1 MIIGIIQNRFD
12 RVAALGRRIVLVVL
26 LFSGNYA
33 AADGLPVVINEV
45 LADEPGSA
53 TSLEW
58 VELYNRQDTAIDCS
72 GLLLVDDPDTTSLDG
87 IILGGGEYV
96 ILARRV
102 IAGPGEDSFESYWG
116 DNSGV
121 WGDAAGENFQ
131 VIPALMKLRNSADTV
146 LLLDPTGGVSLF
158 LWDGGTDD
166 GISFERTR
174 PDSPDETNSFVPS
187 QDPAGSTPGLL
198 NSQTPRANDLAID
211 SAGMEFHFAA
221 TEIIVPVTNVGWG
234 ESKANALSVG
244 EDGNNDRTLQE
255 HEIILDVP
263 LAPLAEGETVRITVA
278 LAGYTWSGT
287 KILLL
292 DIGDDGNVANNIAGI
307 ACRLLSTPTEIVI
320 NEYLPDP
327 LPGAAEEWIELYNC
341 SENDIDVQGWRIGD
355 SVGQTCI
362 SEVPLTLSTG
372 SYMVVCENRAALT
385 LAYPEIGEGT
395 IIELAGWRDL
405 NNSGDKIILRD
416 PYGFIVDSLTFAQT
430 YDGERSVER
439 LDPAAS
445 SGDPANW
452 WGSVDPGGATP
463 GRANSTAVDYSEML
477 EMTVTPNPFVRG
489 AEVAIECNVPFQTT
503 LSAYVFDING
513 RKIKTLVE
521 KQPVVSGVIAW
532 DGADD
537 DGCLLAPGVYVMFFQ
552 TDSGGS
558 RKIVLA
564 VAPAN

>member
-1 MIIGIIQNRFD
+1 MIIGISQSRFD
-12 RVAALGRRIVLVVL
+12 RIAALSSRIVFIVL
-26 LFSGNYA
+26 LFGGNYA
-33 AADGLPVVINEV
+33 VADELPVIINEV

-72 GLLLVDDPDTTSLDG
+72 GLLLVDDPDTTLLDG
-87 IILGGGEYV
+87 VILGGGKYI

-146 LLLDPTGGVSLF
+146 LLLDQAGGVSLF
-158 LWDGGTDD
+158 LWDGGADD
-166 GISFERTR
+166 GISFERIR
-174 PDSPDETNSFVPS
+174 PDSPDETPSFVPS
-187 QDPAGSTPGLL
+187 QDSTGSTPGQL
-198 NSQTPRANDLAID
+198 NSRSPRANDLAID
-211 SAGMEFHFAA
+211 SAGMEYNFTAV
-221 TEIIVPVTNVGWG
+221 EIIVPVTNVGWG
-234 ESKANALSVG
+234 DAQANTLSVG
-244 EDGNNDRTLQE
+244 VDSNNDRMLQE

-263 LAPLAEGETVRITVA
+263 LAQLAEGETVRITVA

-292 DIGDDGNVANNIAGI
+292 TIGDDGNVANNIAGI
-307 ACRLLSTPTEIVI
+307 ACRLPSARAEIVI

-341 SENDIDVQGWRIGD
+341 SDNEIDMQGWRIGD
-355 SVGQTCI
+355 SVGQAPI
-362 SEVPLTLSTG
+362 SETPLTLSTG

-385 LAYPEIGEGT
+385 LAYPEAGEGT
-395 IIELAGWRDL
+395 IIELAGWREL
-405 NNSGDKIILRD
+405 NNSGDKIVLRD
-416 PYGFIVDSLTFAQT
+416 PYGYIVDSLTYART

-445 SGDPANW
+445 SGDPDNW
-452 WGSVDPGGATP
+452 WGSVDPAGATP

-477 EMTVTPNPFVRG
+477 EVTVTPNPFVRG
-489 AEVAIECNVPFQTT
+489 AEVAIECKVPFQTT

-537 DGCLLAPGVYVMFFQ
+537 DGCLLAPGVYIMFFQ

-558 RKIVLA
+558 QKIVLA